1 MSEPLELEAGA
12 PAPAAQAHATDVSA
26 HAAIAT
32 NAQSGRGVW
41 GTLREAVAGGRH
53 HDFTRGGIGRA
64 IFLLAVPMVLE
75 MLMESLFGVVNAF
88 WVSRLGQ
95 DALAAVG
102 LTESML
108 TIIFAVALGL
118 GMATTATVARR
129 VGERNEEAAAHAAAQ
144 SILLG
149 VFVSVAVGAAG
160 FVFAPD
166 LLGLMGAE
174 GGVVAVGASYPR
186 IIFGTN
192 VVIMLLFLNNAI
204 FRGAGDAAIAMR
216 ALWLGNLINLVLDPC
231 LIFGLGP
238 FPALGVTGSAVATSI
253 GRGTAVAYQFWML
266 GRARSR
272 VRIRP
277 AQLRPDFAAMLKL
290 MRISLG
296 GTFQFL
302 VATASWVVIVRIVA
316 FSGSAAVAGYTVAVR
331 ILVVALLPSW
341 GMSNAAATLVGQNLG
356 AGKPERAERSVWLT
370 GLANMSFLA
379 VVTVVTLLF
388 AEEMIGLFTKEPAV
402 VPYGVACLRYIS
414 YGYVFYAWGMV
425 LAQSFNGA
433 GDTWTPTVINI
444 ACFWVLEIPLAYAL
458 AVWSGMGAQ
467 GVFLAITIA
476 ESTLAVVAFLAFRR
490 GTWKAKKV

>member
-12 PAPAAQAHATDVSA
+12 LAPEADAHGATTPDAHAPGASA
-26 HAAIAT
+26 R
-32 NAQSGRGVW
+32 RGVW
-41 GTLREAVAGGRH
+41 GTLRDAVVGSH
-53 HDFTRGGIGRA
+53 HQDFTEGSIGRA
-64 IFLLAVPMVLE
+64 IFVLAVPMVLE
-75 MLMESLFGVVNAF
+75 MLMESLFGIVNAF

-108 TIIFAVALGL
+108 TIVFAVAMGL
-118 GMATTATVARR
+118 SMATTATVARR
-129 VGERNEEAAAHAAAQ
+129 IGERNEEAAAHAAAQ

-149 VFVSVAVGAAG
+149 VFVSVVVGALG
-160 FVFAPD
+160 FVFAGD
-166 LLGLMGAE
+166 LLLLMGAE
-174 GGVVAVGASYPR
+174 PGVVAVGANYPR

-192 VVIMLLFLNNAI
+192 VVIMLLFLNNAV
-204 FRGAGDAAIAMR
+204 FRGAGDAALAMR
-216 ALWLGNLINLVLDPC
+216 ALWLGNIINLVLDPC
-231 LIFGLGP
+231 LIFGWGP
-238 FPALGVTGSAVATSI
+238 FPEWGVTGSAIATTI
-253 GRGTAVAYQFWML
+253 GRGTGVLYQFWSL
-266 GRARSR
+266 GRGTSR
-272 VRIRP
+272 VRINRG
-277 AQLRPDFAAMLKL
+277 QLRPDFAQMMKL

-302 VATASWVVIVRIVA
+302 VATASWVVIVRFVA
-316 FSGSAAVAGYTVAVR
+316 YSGSAAVAGYTVAVR
-331 ILVVALLPSW
+331 ILIVALLPSW

-370 GLANMSFLA
+370 SLANMTFLA
-379 VVTVVTLLF
+379 AVTVVTLLF
-388 AEEMIGLFTKEPAV
+388 AEEMIGLFTTEPEV
-402 VPYGVACLRYIS
+402 VRYGVDCLRYVS

-458 AVWSGMGAQ
+458 AMLAGMGAQ

-476 ESTLAVVAFLAFRR
+476 ESTLAVVAYFAFRR
-490 GTWKAKKV
+490 GRWKTQKV

>member
-1 MSEPLELEAGA
+1 
-12 PAPAAQAHATDVSA
+12 PAAPG
-26 HAAIAT
+26 T
-32 NAQSGRGVW
+32 NVTGADPQRGRGFW
-41 GTLREAVAGGRH
+41 GTLRDAVVGGGQQ
-53 HDFTRGGIGRA
+53 DFTRGSIGRA
-64 IFLLAVPMVLE
+64 IFVLAVPMVLE
-75 MLMESLFGVVNAF
+75 MLMESLFGIVNAF

-108 TIIFAVALGL
+108 TIIFAVAMGL

-129 VGERNEEAAAHAAAQ
+129 VGEGNEAAAAHAAAQ

-149 VFVSVAVGAAG
+149 VFVSIVLGAAG

-166 LLGLMGAE
+166 LLSLMGAE
-174 GGVVAVGASYPR
+174 EGVVAVGASYPR

-204 FRGAGDAAIAMR
+204 FRGAGDAALAMR
-216 ALWLGNLINLVLDPC
+216 ALWLGNLINLALDPL
-231 LIFGLGP
+231 LIFGAGP
-238 FPALGVTGSAVATSI
+238 FPAMGVTGSAVATTI
-253 GRGTAVAYQFWML
+253 GRGAAVAYQFWSL
-266 GRARSR
+266 GRGTSR
-272 VRIRP
+272 VAVKRWH
-277 AQLRPDFAAMLKL
+277 LRPDFAEMAKL

-302 VATASWVVIVRIVA
+302 VATASWVVIVRFVA
-316 FSGSAAVAGYTVAVR
+316 YSGSAAVAGYTVAVR
-331 ILVVALLPSW
+331 ILIVALLPSW

-370 GLANMSFLA
+370 GLANMTFLA
-379 VVTVVTLLF
+379 VVTVFTLLF
-388 AEEMIGLFTKEPAV
+388 AEQMIGLFTTEPAV
-402 VPYGVACLRYIS
+402 VPYGVDCLRYIS

-476 ESTLAVVAFLAFRR
+476 ESTLAVVAYFAFRR
-490 GTWKAKKV
+490 GRWKTQKV

>member
-1 MSEPLELEAGA
+1 MEAGA
-12 PAPAAQAHATDVSA
+12 GAPGAGTPGAGPQT
-26 HAAIAT
+26 
-32 NAQSGRGVW
+32 GRGVW
-41 GTLREAVAGGRH
+41 GTLRDAVVGSEH
-53 HDFTRGGIGRA
+53 QDFTRGSIGRA
-64 IFLLAVPMVLE
+64 IFVLAVPMVLE
-75 MLMESLFGVVNAF
+75 MLMESLFGIVNAF

-129 VGERNEEAAAHAAAQ
+129 VGERDEAAAAHAAAQ
-144 SILLG
+144 SILLV
-149 VFVSVAVGAAG
+149 VFVSLAVGVAG

-166 LLGLMGAE
+166 LLSLMGAE
-174 GGVVAVGASYPR
+174 PEVVAVGANYPR

-192 VVIMLLFLNNAI
+192 AVIMLLFLNNAI
-204 FRGAGDAAIAMR
+204 FRGAGDAALAMR
-216 ALWLGNLINLVLDPC
+216 ALWLGNIINLVLDPC
-231 LIFGLGP
+231 LIFGWGP
-238 FPALGVTGSAVATSI
+238 FPAWGVTGSAVATTI
-253 GRGTAVAYQFWML
+253 GRGAGVLYQFWML
-266 GRARSR
+266 GRGKSR
-272 VRIRP
+272 VRISP
-277 AQLRPDFAAMLKL
+277 GQLRPDFAAMWRLA
-290 MRISLG
+290 RISLG

-316 FSGSAAVAGYTVAVR
+316 FSGSAAVAGYTVAIR
-331 ILVVALLPSW
+331 ILIVALLPSW

-370 GLANMSFLA
+370 GLANMAFLA
-379 VVTVVTLLF
+379 AVTVVTLLF
-388 AEEMIGLFTKEPAV
+388 AEEMTGLFTKEPEV
-402 VPYGVACLRYIS
+402 VRYGVDCLRYIS

-444 ACFWVLEIPLAYAL
+444 FCFWVLEIPLAYAL
-458 AVWSGMGAQ
+458 ALWAGMGAQ

-476 ESTLAVVAFLAFRR
+476 ESTLAVVGFFAFRR
-490 GTWKAKKV
+490 GSWKAQKV

>member
-1 MSEPLELEAGA
+1 MSEPLELEGGAAAPQPNAPGADTSAADAAGA
-12 PAPAAQAHATDVSA
+12 GGARA
-26 HAAIAT
+26 
-32 NAQSGRGVW
+32 RGFW
-41 GTLREAVAGGRH
+41 GTLRDAVVGSEH
-53 HDFTRGGIGRA
+53 QDFTRGSIGRA

-75 MLMESLFGVVNAF
+75 MLMESLFGIVNAF

-108 TIIFAVALGL
+108 TIIFGVAMGL
-118 GMATTATVARR
+118 SMATTATVARR
-129 VGERNEEAAAHAAAQ
+129 IGEKNEEAAAHTAAQ

-149 VFVSVAVGAAG
+149 VFVSLALGAVG

-166 LLGLMGAE
+166 LLLLMGAE
-174 GGVVAVGASYPR
+174 GGVVEVGASYPR

-204 FRGAGDAAIAMR
+204 FRGAGDAALAMR

-231 LIFGLGP
+231 LIFGWGP
-238 FPALGVTGSAVATSI
+238 FPALGVTGSAVATTI
-253 GRGTAVAYQFWML
+253 GRGAAVAYQFWSL
-266 GRARSR
+266 GRGTSR
-272 VRIRP
+272 VRIRRW
-277 AQLRPDFAAMLKL
+277 QLRPDFAEMAKL

-302 VATASWVVIVRIVA
+302 VATASWVVIVRFVA
-316 FSGSAAVAGYTVAVR
+316 YSGSAAVAGYTVAVR
-331 ILVVALLPSW
+331 ILIVALLPSW

-356 AGKPERAERSVWLT
+356 AGKPERAERSVHLT
-370 GLANMSFLA
+370 GLANMTFLG

-388 AEEMIGLFTKEPAV
+388 AEQMIGLFTTEPDV
-402 VPYGVACLRYIS
+402 VPYGVDCLRYIS

-458 AVWSGMGAQ
+458 AVLSGMGAQ

-476 ESTLAVVAFLAFRR
+476 ESTLAVVAYFAFRR
-490 GTWKAKKV
+490 GTWKAQKV